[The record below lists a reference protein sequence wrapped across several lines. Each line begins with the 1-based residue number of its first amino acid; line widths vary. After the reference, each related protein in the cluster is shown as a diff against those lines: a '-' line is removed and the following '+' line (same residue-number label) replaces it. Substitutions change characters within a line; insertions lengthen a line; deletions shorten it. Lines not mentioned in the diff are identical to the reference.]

1 MAVTNPSDD
10 YRAVRYE
17 GAGIIDLS
25 AMRGRLLVSGRDAAM
40 FLNGLVTNDVKNLA
54 HGSWIAAAFANVQG
68 RLIAAVRIIHRTDG
82 FLIDTERVTH
92 SKVLDL
98 LSRFTLAGDF
108 RVTDLTDEL
117 GTLSLQGKKSADI
130 LASVLGEEAAVL
142 ERGRVLESTFNEKE
156 VTIIRATHTAEEGFD
171 LFIESS
177 AREQLHDAL
186 WHAGAEIVKDETL
199 EILRIEAGIPRYGVD
214 MNENTVVSETCL
226 DDAISDTKG
235 CYVGQ
240 EIIIRIKH
248 RGHVA
253 KKMTG
258 VMLETPWELEE
269 HAEIISDDHKEIGHI
284 TSLTLSPCLNR
295 QIALAYLKY
304 DHLEDGMQV
313 WVDRGEKQVVAEVA
327 ALPMVRG
334 SWFPADGVTEPGD
347 EISEEPEDEISG
359 EHEPV

>member
-1 MAVTNPSDD
+1 MTVTNSSDD

-17 GAGIIDLS
+17 GAGLLDLS
-25 AMRGRLLVSGRDAAM
+25 ARRGRILVSGRDAAM

-54 HGSWIAAAFANVQG
+54 RGSWVPAAFANVQG
-68 RLIAAVRIIHRTDG
+68 RLIAAVRIVHRDDG
-82 FLIDTERVTH
+82 FLIDTETVTRD
-92 SKVLDL
+92 KVVDL
-98 LSRFTLAGDF
+98 LGRFTLVGEF

-117 GTLSLQGKKSADI
+117 GTLSLQGKKAAEI
-130 LASVLGEEAAVL
+130 LGSVLGPEATL
-142 ERGRVLESTFNEKE
+142 ERGCVIQSTFNEKD

-186 WHAGAEIVKDETL
+186 WHSGAEIVGDETF
-199 EILRIEAGIPRYGVD
+199 EVMRIEAGIPRFGID
-214 MNENTVVSETCL
+214 MSENTVVSETCL

-253 KKMTG
+253 KKLTG
-258 VMLETPWELEE
+258 VMLEMPWPLEE
-269 HAEIISDDHKEIGHI
+269 HAEIISDDHQEIGHI
-284 TSLTLSPCLNR
+284 TSLTVSPCLDR

-304 DHLEDGMQV
+304 DHLEEGTRI
-313 WVDRGEKQVVAEVA
+313 WVDHGGKQVVAEVA
-327 ALPMVRG
+327 SLPMVRG
-334 SWFPADGVTEPGD
+334 SWFAADGVIEPES
-347 EISEEPEDEISG
+347 EISEE
-359 EHEPV
+359 HEPA

>member
-1 MAVTNPSDD
+1 MTVTNSSDD

-17 GAGIIDLS
+17 GAGLIDLS
-25 AMRGRLLVSGRDAAM
+25 ARRGRILVSGRDAAM

-54 HGSWIAAAFANVQG
+54 HGSWVPAAFANVQG
-68 RLIAAVRIIHRTDG
+68 RLIAAVRIIHRDDG
-82 FLIDTERVTH
+82 FLIDTETVTRD
-92 SKVLDL
+92 KVVDL

-117 GTLSLQGKKSADI
+117 GTISLQGRKATEI
-130 LASVLGEEAAVL
+130 LGSVLGAEATTW
-142 ERGRVLESTFNEKE
+142 ERGCVIQSSFNEKA

-177 AREQLHDAL
+177 EREQLHDAL
-186 WHAGAEIVKDETL
+186 WHAGAEIVADETF
-199 EILRIEAGIPRYGVD
+199 EVLRIEAGIPRFGID
-214 MNENTVVSETCL
+214 MNEKTVISETCL

-253 KKMTG
+253 KKLTG
-258 VMLETPWELEE
+258 VLLELPWPLEE
-269 HAEIISDDHKEIGHI
+269 HADIISDDHEEIGRI
-284 TSLTLSPCLNR
+284 TSLTFSPRLDR

-304 DHLEDGMQV
+304 DHLEEGTRIWIDH
-313 WVDRGEKQVVAEVA
+313 GEKQVVAEVA
-327 ALPMVRG
+327 SLPMVRG
-334 SWFPADGVTEPGD
+334 SWFSADGVIQPES
-347 EISEEPEDEISG
+347 EISEE
-359 EHEPV
+359 HEPA